1 MGEDRQQLIVNL
13 SGDQKKALGFASWTQ
28 ISISAVGL
36 ILGILAFS
44 FIRWLLKLIGA
55 GLGVSVI
62 IAGIFFIAIFLPFIY
77 LAFKQVVDEQN
88 NLLYYQYKQVLINR
102 NFKTKEVGTYLNLQ
116 PNQHPVNNK

>member
-36 ILGILAFS
+36 ILGVLGFS
-44 FIRWLLKLIGA
+44 VIRWLLKMIGA
-55 GLGVSVI
+55 GLGTSVI
-62 IAGIFFIAIFLPFIY
+62 IAGLIFIAIFAPFAY
-77 LAFKQVVDEQN
+77 LAFKPVVDDQN

-102 NFKTKEVGTYLNLQ
+102 NFLTKEIGTYLNLQ
-116 PNQHPVNNK
+116 PNQHNINNK